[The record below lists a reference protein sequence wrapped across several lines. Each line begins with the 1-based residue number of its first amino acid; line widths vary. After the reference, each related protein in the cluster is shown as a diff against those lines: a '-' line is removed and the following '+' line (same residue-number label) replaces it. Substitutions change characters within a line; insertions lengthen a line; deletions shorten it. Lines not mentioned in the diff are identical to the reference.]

1 MGLVMCVCGLGK
13 SVVVILN
20 RWSRYA
26 SASRQQMIEPGSTL
40 GRRVQEARSYGIE
53 WGEGPKSLEA
63 GRSLV

>member
-1 MGLVMCVCGLGK
+1 MGLVMCVYGLGK

-26 SASRQQMIEPGSTL
+26 SATRQQMIEPSTL
-40 GRRVQEARSYGIE
+40 ERRVQESRSYGIE